1 MKKKVVVLMLCT
13 MMAVTALGCG
23 GKKNDTAEGTEAA
36 ESVNG
41 TETAEGTE
49 TVEFRFLSGDHHID
63 RKEVFLC
70 R

>member
-49 TVEFRFLSGDHHID
+49 TVELSLIHI
-63 RKEVFLC
+63 
-70 R
+70 